1 MNSKLTMVL
10 RLVLVL
16 ILFVFGLNHFF
27 GFMPS
32 PELPPDSFIPHII
45 ATGYLW
51 QLIGLTEIIAG
62 LLLVFNKWKGFA
74 LVILAPVSLNIVL
87 YHLTYDI
94 ANFGP
99 GALVAVLNV
108 VLVYAN
114 WDKFKTLF

>member
-10 RLVLVL
+10 RIVLALVLL
-16 ILFVFGLNHFF
+16 VFGANHFF

-32 PELPPDSFIPHII
+32 PTLPADSFIPHII

-51 QLIGLTEIIAG
+51 QLIGLIEIIAG
-62 LLLVFNKWKGFA
+62 LLLILNKWKGFA
-74 LVILAPVSLNIVL
+74 LVIMAPISVNIVL

-108 VLVYAN
+108 LLIYAN

>member
-1 MNSKLTMVL
+1 MRIAKVISSRTTCGRRAVGC
-10 RLVLVL
+10 VLVDD
-16 ILFVFGLNHFF
+16 NY
-27 GFMPS
+27 
-32 PELPPDSFIPHII
+32 HII

-62 LLLVFNKWKGFA
+62 LLLILNKWKGFA
-74 LVILAPVSLNIVL
+74 LVIMAPISLNIVL

-108 VLVYAN
+108 LLVYAN